1 MANLREY
8 LLIKEAA
15 EFLGVTPATLRNWER
30 SGKLTTYR
38 HPINGYRLYRPADLE
53 AILNEIQASP
63 ASRPR
68 QVRQEREESGD
79 GS

>member
-63 ASRPR
+63 TSRPR